1 MRKVFIDLLVLAVV
15 CFVIVCGFAAVIS
28 ITTAKC
34 RENHAS
40 DYEKLRVRNS
50 ITVSHNATKTGIRKL
65 GQILRHAKMRIEVKK
80 FIQKAYSSSYAKN
93 YYHGEAF
100 FNLNYIIRNPKLFWK
115 VLMVNKARKNGT
127 H

>member
-1 MRKVFIDLLVLAVV
+1 MRKIFIDLLVLAVV

-34 RENHAS
+34 RENQGIS
-40 DYEKLRVRNS
+40 YENTRGRNY
-50 ITVSHNATKTGIRKL
+50 IALSHTATKTSIKKL

-80 FIQKAYSSSYAKN
+80 FIQKTYSSSYAKN

-100 FNLNYIIRNPKLFWK
+100 FNLNYIIRNPKLFCK
-115 VLMVNKARKNGT
+115 VVITKKARKNGT

>member
-34 RENHAS
+34 RENQGIS
-40 DYEKLRVRNS
+40 YENTRGRNY
-50 ITVSHNATKTGIRKL
+50 IARSHNATKTGIKKL
-65 GQILRHAKMRIEVKK
+65 GQIFRHAKIRIEVKR

-100 FNLNYIIRNPKLFWK
+100 FNPNYIIRNPKLFWK